1 MQYIVKT
8 LAGTAKITAAS
19 PAKAAKI
26 VAGGSVIR
34 CKHRDS
40 SITVRKG
47 KYSAYYRT
55 SMVALEGI

>member
-1 MQYIVKT
+1 MHSYTVKT
-8 LAGTAKITAAS
+8 PAGTTKITAPS

-47 KYSAYYRT
+47 KYSAYYDK
-55 SMVALEGI
+55 I